1 MKKGMEVEFA
11 ISANGPNKVLHRS
24 WLAFRL
30 FNVVSFVYVFW
41 FFNAHSRWSASPVNL
56 VVGAAQ
62 LRAICTDVQFVL

>member
-11 ISANGPNKVLHRS
+11 ISAYGPNEVLHRS

-56 VVGAAQ
+56 VVIQ
-62 LRAICTDVQFVL
+62 RVYSLIDQNKKY